1 MIRFSRRRALD
12 QIAVAR
18 RAELIEVDGERPIQS
33 IDRTSV
39 ESVLRANVYLW
50 RERRDTVTIT

>member
-33 IDRTSV
+33 IAGRQLNLS
-39 ESVLRANVYLW
+39 
-50 RERRDTVTIT
+50 

>member
-1 MIRFSRRRALD
+1 MIRFFRRRALD

-18 RAELIEVDGERPIQS
+18 RAELIDVDGERPIQS

-39 ESVLRANVYLW
+39 EAIVHLW
-50 RERRDTVTIT
+50 WERRDTVTIT

>member
-12 QIAVAR
+12 QIVVAR
-18 RAELIEVDGERPIQS
+18 RAELIDVDGERTIQS

-39 ESVLRANVYLW
+39 ESVFRANVHLW
-50 RERRDTVTIT
+50 WERRDTVTIT